1 MGKVNK
7 YQSMF
12 SQGLRLIVGVAG
24 DKRKEGIRN
33 GASFLVLGAEGME
46 SPSTGWGS

>member
-1 MGKVNK
+1 MNK
-7 YQSMF
+7 FGSMF

-33 GASFLVLGAEGME
+33 GPRFLVLGAEGIE